1 MYINIFPFILFL
13 FPFISSSSIY
23 HHFTSKELSHYH
35 RSNKTVLMFYYNSF
49 NTTHQ
54 ALFIEYKSLID
65 NYINK
70 RTNYTFGYVDSYL
83 DSKLLEFFNL
93 QLKNDSGFVVYRFK
107 EELFYVEEN
116 ITHVSQI
123 ENIIMN
129 MEIKNINWNS
139 NGILEKI
146 LNYITGKRLGQKAYT
161 YFTFIVCVASIV
173 VYTFMNIWAK
183 RMERNEIRRRF
194 KQD

>member
-1 MYINIFPFILFL
+1 
-13 FPFISSSSIY
+13 
-23 HHFTSKELSHYH
+23 
-35 RSNKTVLMFYYNSF
+35 MFYYNSF
-49 NTTHQ
+49 NPTHQ

-65 NYINK
+65 NYNNK

-93 QLKNDSGFVVYRFK
+93 QCKNDSGFIVYRFK

-129 MEIKNINWNS
+129 MEIKKINWNS

-146 LNYITGKRLGQKAYT
+146 LNYIHIY
-161 YFTFIVCVASIV
+161 I
-173 VYTFMNIWAK
+173 
-183 RMERNEIRRRF
+183 
-194 KQD
+194 